1 MMGQA
6 GSTARQALGTYLFRV
21 TQDDRHQHDL
31 DGGDGHA
38 DRVHVDDGAQAEL
51 ADERR
56 HEDAA
61 DGGRGQGTES
71 ATSPRA
77 ICAQVGG
84 LTAVYATHEDETR
97 AGDRISPPCFP
108 RAWQSRAS

>member
-1 MMGQA
+1 MMVIRTPMMGQA

-21 TQDDRHQHDL
+21 TPRTIGIQHDL

-38 DRVHVDDGAQAEL
+38 DRIHVDDGAQAEL

-61 DGGRGQGTES
+61 DGGRSGHEHRERDITAGN
-71 ATSPRA
+71 

-97 AGDRISPPCFP
+97 EQRTG
-108 RAWQSRAS
+108 

>member
-6 GSTARQALGTYLFRV
+6 GSTAASLGHILV
-21 TQDDRHQHDL
+21 QGDAEDDRHQHDL

-61 DGGRGQGTES
+61 DGGRSGHEHRERDITAGN
-71 ATSPRA
+71 

-97 AGDRISPPCFP
+97 EQGTG
-108 RAWQSRAS
+108 